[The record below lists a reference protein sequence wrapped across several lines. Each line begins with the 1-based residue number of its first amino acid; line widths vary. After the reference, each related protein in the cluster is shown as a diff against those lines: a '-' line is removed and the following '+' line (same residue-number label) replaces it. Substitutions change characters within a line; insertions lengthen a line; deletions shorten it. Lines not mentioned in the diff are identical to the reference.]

1 MWDLGKE
8 EAFRATYH
16 KSQRQQ
22 ILRAIPFCTKHE
34 KCAINDRNNLEN
46 KLLLNDRKPIVSLV
60 YVFFFIIDIL
70 FCLNKNL
77 SKRCHGHNMHYEYA
91 LMTNNPSNI
100 LKYFVSELLSQYLEQ
115 LFKFY

>member
-46 KLLLNDRKPIVSLV
+46 KLLLNDRKHIVSLV
-60 YVFFFIIDIL
+60 YVFFL
-70 FCLNKNL
+70 
-77 SKRCHGHNMHYEYA
+77 HYR
-91 LMTNNPSNI
+91 
-100 LKYFVSELLSQYLEQ
+100 YFVLLKQKSKQ
-115 LFKFY
+115 KMPWT